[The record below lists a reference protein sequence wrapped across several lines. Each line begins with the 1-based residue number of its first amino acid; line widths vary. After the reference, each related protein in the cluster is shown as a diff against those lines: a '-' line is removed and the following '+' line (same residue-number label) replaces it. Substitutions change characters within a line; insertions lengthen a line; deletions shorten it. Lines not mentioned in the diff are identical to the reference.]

1 MLDPRIYRMGIVPVV
16 LAVIILAFSIED
28 QPGALHS
35 NVVPDAFNGSHAYH
49 TMRMLAEAYP
59 DRQAGSPGDRQLAG
73 YVARRLG
80 PKGYG
85 FKVSTDFFT
94 GATAHGDRLLENV
107 VGYRAGGGNGS
118 IVLVSHRDAAG
129 SPSRAGVSGT
139 AVMLE
144 LARVLAGQTLN
155 RTLVVASTSGSDG
168 AAGTQRLASQLPGP
182 VDAVLVLGDLAGTG
196 TRQPLVVP
204 WSDGQNVAPAALR
217 NTLAAALTAQT
228 GLTSQAAGL
237 FGQMA
242 HLAYPL
248 SASEQA
254 PLVADGFPAVEL
266 SLSSGRDPAPNEPT
280 SAARIAGVGR
290 ATFEAVSALEG
301 GPGVGTPS
309 TYMLW
314 DGKVIPVWAVRL
326 LVLVLI
332 LPVLAVTVDGMARA
346 RRRGQ
351 VISRW
356 IGWVVAS
363 AAPFILATILIVIA
377 RATGWIG
384 PASSIPVNSGSWP
397 LGAGGIA
404 LLVVIG
410 LLIVGGLL
418 WLRPMLIGLLGLRGR
433 LTTPGQQ
440 ASQPSLTGHEP
451 VGRSAPAARR
461 DRDPGASHGA
471 GAAAGV
477 LVLMCVIA
485 IAIWVSNPFA
495 ALLLVPALHLWLWVV
510 TPDVRLPLPATVG
523 LVLAGLAP
531 VALLATYFAL
541 TFGVGPLGLTW
552 DGVLLLA
559 GGGVSVL
566 SAIEWSLLAG
576 CALSVVAIVWRAQAK
591 PAEVPVTVR
600 GPVSYAGPG
609 SLGGTES
616 ALRR

>member
-1 MLDPRIYRMGIVPVV
+1 MLDPRIYRMGIVPVL

-28 QPGALHS
+28 QSGALHS
-35 NVVPDAFNGSHAYH
+35 NVVPDAFNGTHAYD
-49 TMRMLAEAYP
+49 TMKTLAGRYP

-73 YVARRLG
+73 FVDATLRR
-80 PKGYG
+80 YG
-85 FKVSTDFFT
+85 FHVSTDVFQAPT
-94 GATAHGDRLLENV
+94 VHGQRPLENV
-107 VGYRAGGGNGS
+107 TGYRAGGGNGS
-118 IVLVSHRDAAG
+118 IVIVSHRDAAG
-129 SPSRAGVSGT
+129 SPSEAGLSGT

-144 LARVLAGQTLN
+144 LARVLAGQTLS
-155 RTLVVASTSGSDG
+155 RTLVVVSTSGSDG
-168 AAGTQRLASQLPGP
+168 AAGTQRLVSQLPRP
-182 VDAVLVLGDLAGTG
+182 VDAVVVLGDLAGTG

-204 WSDGQNVAPAALR
+204 WSDGQQVAPAALR
-217 NTLAAALTAQT
+217 NTVSAALSAQT
-228 GLTSQAAGL
+228 GLASEGAGL
-237 FGQMA
+237 FGQLA
-242 HLAYPL
+242 HLAFPM

-254 PLVADGFPAVEL
+254 PLVADGLPAVEL
-266 SLSSGRDPAPNEPT
+266 SLSSGRDPAPDEPT
-280 SAARIAGVGR
+280 SPSRIAGLGR
-290 ATFEAVSALEG
+290 AALAAVSALEDG
-301 GPGVGTPS
+301 SPVGSPS

-314 DGKVIPVWAVRL
+314 AGKVIPAWAVRL
-326 LVLVLI
+326 LVLILI
-332 LPVLAVTVDGMARA
+332 IPVLAVTVDGMARA
-346 RRRGQ
+346 RRRGH

-356 IGWVVAS
+356 IGWVLAS
-363 AAPFILATILIVIA
+363 AGPFILVTILIVIA

-397 LGAGGIA
+397 LGAGGIV
-404 LLVVIG
+404 LLVLSG

-418 WLRPMLIGLLGLRGR
+418 WLRPMLIGLVGLRGR
-433 LTTPGQQ
+433 LGATGPELGDRAGPTT
-440 ASQPSLTGHEP
+440 
-451 VGRSAPAARR
+451 RR
-461 DRDPGASHGA
+461 DRGAAGDHGA

-485 IAIWVSNPFA
+485 MVIWVSNPFA

-510 TPDVRLPLPATVG
+510 TPDIRLPVPAAIA

-541 TFGVGPLGLTW
+541 TFGVGPLGLAW

-559 GGGVSVL
+559 GGGVSIL

-576 CALSVVAIVWRAQAK
+576 CALSVVAIAWRAQAK
-591 PAEVPVTVR
+591 SAEQPVSVR

>member
-16 LAVIILAFSIED
+16 LAVVVLAFSIED
-28 QPGALHS
+28 QAGALHS
-35 NVVPDAFNGSHAYH
+35 NVVPDAFNGSHAYR
-49 TMRMLAEAYP
+49 TMQALASQYP
-59 DRQAGSPGDRQLAG
+59 DRRAGSQGDRNLAR
-73 YVARRLG
+73 YVARRLHRD
-80 PKGYG
+80 G
-85 FKVSTDFFT
+85 FKNVSSDVFL
-94 GATAHGDRLLENV
+94 GPTAHGERTLENV
-107 VGYRAGGGNGS
+107 TGYRAGGGSGS
-118 IVLVSHRDAAG
+118 IVIVSHRDSAGAAG
-129 SPSRAGVSGT
+129 LSGT

-168 AAGTQRLASQLPGP
+168 AVGAKRLASQLAGP
-182 VDAVLVLGDLAGTG
+182 VDAVLVLGDLAGTR
-196 TRQPLVVP
+196 TRQPVVVP

-217 NTLAAALTAQT
+217 NTVSVAVGSQT
-228 GLTSQAAGL
+228 GLPSEGAGL
-237 FGQMA
+237 FGQLA
-242 HLAYPL
+242 HLAFPL

-254 PLVADGFPAVEL
+254 PLVAGGLPAVEL
-266 SLSSGRDPAPNEPT
+266 SLSSARDPAPDEPT
-280 SAARIAGVGR
+280 SPSRVGGMGR
-290 ATFEAVSALEG
+290 ATLEAVSALEAG
-301 GPGVGTPS
+301 SSVGTPS

-314 DGKVIPVWAVRL
+314 DGKVIPAWAVRL

-346 RRRGQ
+346 RRRGH

-356 IGWVVAS
+356 IGWVL
-363 AAPFILATILIVIA
+363 AAAGPFILATILIVIA

-397 LGAGGIA
+397 LGAGGIT
-404 LLVVIG
+404 LLVLTG

-418 WLRPMLIGLLGLRGR
+418 WLRPLMIGLVGLRGR
-433 LTTPGQQ
+433 LAATGPEANGGPTP
-440 ASQPSLTGHEP
+440 AH
-451 VGRSAPAARR
+451 RR
-461 DRDPGASHGA
+461 DRTGGAGHGA

-477 LVLMCVIA
+477 LVLMCVVA

-495 ALLLVPALHLWLWVV
+495 ALLVVPALHLWLWVV
-510 TPDVRLPLPATVG
+510 TPDVRLPLPATIALI
-523 LVLAGLAP
+523 LVGLAP

-541 TFGVGPLGLTW
+541 TFGVGPLGLAW

-576 CALSVVAIVWRAQAK
+576 CALSVVAIAWRTQAK
-591 PAEVPVTVR
+591 PAQAPVTVR

>member
-1 MLDPRIYRMGIVPVV
+1 MLEPRIYRMGIVPVV

-35 NVVPDAFNGSHAYH
+35 NVVPDAFNGQHAYA
-49 TMRMLAEAYP
+49 TMQMLAGSYP
-59 DRQAGSPGDRQLAG
+59 DRPSGSPGDGRLAG
-73 YVARRLG
+73 YVANQLG

-85 FKVSTDFFT
+85 YKVSTDFFT
-94 GATAHGDRLLENV
+94 GATPHGDRLLENII
-107 VGYRAGGGNGS
+107 GYRAGGGNGS
-118 IVLVSHRDAAG
+118 VVIVSHRDAAR
-129 SPSRAGVSGT
+129 SPSEASVSGT

-155 RTLVVASTSGSDG
+155 RTLVVVSTTGSDG
-168 AAGTQRLASQLPGP
+168 AAGTQQLASEIPGP
-182 VDAVLVLGDLAGTG
+182 IDAVVVLGDLAGTG
-196 TRQPLVVP
+196 TRQPLIVP
-204 WSDGQNVAPAALR
+204 WSDGQDVAPTALRDTISAALS
-217 NTLAAALTAQT
+217 AQT
-228 GLTSQAAGL
+228 GLSSQGAGL
-237 FGQMA
+237 FGQLA
-242 HLAYPL
+242 HLAFPM

-254 PLVADGFPAVEL
+254 PLVADGLPAVEL
-266 SLSSGRDPAPNEPT
+266 SLSSGRDPAAREPT
-280 SAARIAGVGR
+280 SSSRIAEMGR
-290 ATFEAVSALEG
+290 AALAAVSALEAG
-301 GPGVGTPS
+301 SGVGSPS

-314 DGKVIPVWAVRL
+314 AGKVIPAWAVRL
-326 LVLVLI
+326 LVLILI

-346 RRRGQ
+346 RRRGH
-351 VISRW
+351 VVSRW
-356 IGWVVAS
+356 IGWVIAS
-363 AAPFILATILIVIA
+363 ASPFILATILIVIA

-384 PASSIPVNSGSWP
+384 PASSVPVNSGSWP
-397 LGAGGIA
+397 LGGGGIA
-404 LLVVIG
+404 LLVVLG

-418 WLRPMLIGLLGLRGR
+418 WLRPAMIGLLGLQGR
-433 LTTPGQQ
+433 LAAPRPE
-440 ASQPSLTGHEP
+440 AN
-451 VGRSAPAARR
+451 GRSAPESRR
-461 DRDPGASHGA
+461 DRGPGSSHDA

-477 LVLMCVIA
+477 LLVMCVIA
-485 IAIWVSNPFA
+485 FAIWVSNPFA

-510 TPDVRLPLPATVG
+510 TPDVRLPVPVTVG
-523 LVLAGLAP
+523 LVLVGLAP

-566 SAIEWSLLAG
+566 GAIEWSLLAG
-576 CALSVVAIVWRAQAK
+576 CALSVVAIAWRAQAK

>member
-35 NVVPDAFNGSHAYH
+35 NVVPDAFNGSHAYA
-49 TMRMLAEAYP
+49 TMETLASRYP
-59 DRQAGSPGDRQLAG
+59 DRQAGSAADGELAG
-73 YVARRLG
+73 YVARRLHR
-80 PKGYG
+80 YG
-85 FKVSTDFFT
+85 FHVSTDVFL
-94 GATAHGDRLLENV
+94 GPTAHGERTLENV
-107 VGYRAGGGNGS
+107 TGYRAGGGNGS
-118 IVLVSHRDAAG
+118 IVIVSHRDAAAP
-129 SPSRAGVSGT
+129 PSTAGLSGT

-155 RTLVVASTSGSDG
+155 RTLVVVSTSGSDG
-168 AAGTQRLASQLPGP
+168 AAGTQRLASRLPGP

-196 TRQPLVVP
+196 ARQPLVVP

-217 NTLAAALTAQT
+217 NTLSGSLNAQT
-228 GLTSQAAGL
+228 GLSSRGAGL
-237 FGQMA
+237 FGQLA
-242 HLAYPL
+242 HLAFPL

-254 PLVADGFPAVEL
+254 PLVADGLPAVEL
-266 SLSSGRDPAPNEPT
+266 SLSSGRDPAPDDST
-280 SAARIAGVGR
+280 SPQRIAGLGR
-290 ATFEAVSALEG
+290 ATFAAVSALET
-301 GPGVGTPS
+301 GPGVGAPS

-314 DGKVIPVWAVRL
+314 DGKVIPAWAVRL
-326 LVLVLI
+326 LVLILI

-346 RRRGQ
+346 RRRGHA
-351 VISRW
+351 ISRW

-363 AAPFILATILIVIA
+363 ATPFILATILIVIA

-397 LGAGGIA
+397 LGGGGIA
-404 LLVVIG
+404 LLVVGG

-418 WLRPMLIGLLGLRGR
+418 WLRPMMIGLLGLRGR
-433 LTTPGQQ
+433 LNAAGDEIGRLSTAGPETN
-440 ASQPSLTGHEP
+440 
-451 VGRSAPAARR
+451 GRSVSAARR
-461 DRDPGASHGA
+461 DRGAGGAQGA

-510 TPDVRLPLPATVG
+510 TPDVRLPLPATVA
-523 LVLAGLAP
+523 LVLVGLAP

-559 GGGVSVL
+559 GGGLSVL
-566 SAIEWSLLAG
+566 GAIEWSLLAG
-576 CALSVVAIVWRAQAK
+576 CALSVVAIAWRAQAK
-591 PAEVPVTVR
+591 PAPAPVTVR